1 MVDENNSLPGPD
13 GEAAEERPDQDK
25 KRRGGRG
32 PLLALAVFA
41 LAMLGLYLSWPALQQ
56 SLLARLPQPA
66 SQAMEAVRALD
77 RRMVQLEAANAQYDD
92 AMAAMK
98 KLTAEVSKQV
108 YGLATSMP
116 GGEVLGNLGEKL
128 AALEETIAQL
138 WQRMKQ
144 DSEAAAQT
152 GTNNGDGAGALAMFN
167 RQLAAVKAR
176 LNELAAGGSGSDS
189 AAAGLAALT
198 VENEQ
203 LRQTVAAL
211 RERLA
216 KLEQSVRQSMRAR
229 RSGGTADGLI
239 LAAGQLR
246 QTVLAG
252 RPYEAPLTALAALAD
267 RDEAL
272 LPAISALKPFAKGGV
287 VTRRALSDQFS
298 ALTRAVLRA
307 DQKDGGGFLQRIWQ
321 RISSLVTVRRVGEVA
336 GGETDAILART
347 ERRLAADELAAAIE
361 LMDGLDGPAA
371 AAARSWLDRAKAR
384 LGAEAALEAIQAQI
398 IAAMAGG

>member
-25 KRRGGRG
+25 KRRGGRA
-32 PLLALAVFA
+32 PLLALTVFA

-108 YGLATSMP
+108 YGLATSMS

-138 WQRMKQ
+138 WQMMKQ

-371 AAARSWLDRAKAR
+371 AAAQSWVDRAKAR

>member
-128 AALEETIAQL
+128 AALEETNAQL

>member
-1 MVDENNSLPGPD
+1 MVDEKNSPPGPED
-13 GEAAEERPDQDK
+13 EALEDK
-25 KRRGGRG
+25 PEQGKKGRGGWG
-32 PLLALAVFA
+32 PLLALAVFV
-41 LAMLGLYLSWPALQQ
+41 LAVLGLYLSWPALQQ

-77 RRMVQLEAANAQYDD
+77 RRMVQLEAANAQYDN
-92 AMAAMK
+92 AIAAMK
-98 KLTAEVSKQV
+98 KAAADAAKQLD
-108 YGLATSMP
+108 GLANSMP
-116 GGEVLGNLGEKL
+116 GGEALGNLGQKL

-144 DSEAAAQT
+144 ESEAPPRA
-152 GTNNGDGAGALAMFN
+152 GLKSEDGVGALAMFN
-167 RQLAAVKAR
+167 RQLEAVKAR
-176 LNELAAGGSGSDS
+176 LNELAAGGSGSDNTT
-189 AAAGLAALT
+189 AGLAALT
-198 VENEQ
+198 AANER
-203 LRQTVAAL
+203 LRQTVSAL

-216 KLEQSVRQSMRAR
+216 KLEQAVRQSMRTR

-267 RDEAL
+267 QDEAL
-272 LPAISALKPFAKGGV
+272 LPAIGALKPFAKGGV

-298 ALTRAVLRA
+298 ALTRVVLRA
-307 DQKDGGGFLQRIWQ
+307 DQKDGGGFLQRTWQ

-336 GGETDAILART
+336 GVETDAILART
-347 ERRLAADELAAAIE
+347 ERRLAADELAAAIK
-361 LMDGLDGPAA
+361 LMDGLDGPAG
-371 AAARSWLDRAKAR
+371 AAARAWLDRAKAR
-384 LGAEAALEAIQAQI
+384 LEAEAALETMQAQI